1 MERTRPVVEPFEVA
15 VFAKA
20 PVAGGVKTR
29 LVPPLAADEA
39 AALHQWLVRRALRT
53 ALRSGA
59 RAVSLWCAPSC
70 AHPFFSACERDFG
83 VTLHDQSGP
92 GLGERMASAF
102 AALIRDVPVLLIGSD
117 CPALTETDLQDAA
130 VALATHAVVLQ
141 PAEDGGYVLVGQRRY
156 HPEMFTGIDW
166 GDASVMHA
174 TRQRLSES
182 GIAWLEMPVLWDVDR
197 PEDYHRLRM
206 LGWYPQDAA

>member
-130 VALATHAVVLQ
+130 VALATNAVVLQ

>member
-1 MERTRPVVEPFEVA
+1 MERTQPVVEPFEVA

-20 PVAGGVKTR
+20 PIAGEVKTR
-29 LVPPLAADEA
+29 LVPPLAVDEA
-39 AALHQWLVRRALRT
+39 AALHRWLVRRALRT

-70 AHPFFSACERDFG
+70 AHPFFSACEREFS

-102 AALIRDVPVLLIGSD
+102 AALTRDVPVLLVGAD
-117 CPALTETDLQDAA
+117 CPALTETDLQNAA
-130 VALATHAVVLQ
+130 AALATHAVVLQ
-141 PAEDGGYVLVGQRRY
+141 PAEDGGYVLVGQRRN

-166 GDASVMHA
+166 GSASVMCA
-174 TRQRLSES
+174 TRQRLREA
-182 GIAWLEMPVLWDVDR
+182 GIAWLEMPLLWDVDR
-197 PEDYHRLRM
+197 PEDYHRLRA
-206 LGWYPQDAA
+206 LGWYPKDVV